1 MYLNELAPKKN
12 ILKFIPEH
20 LLSDELPPQTFYSL
34 ENYLKS
40 YGLSFREY
48 IGFIT
53 GASEMQETVFKSYKL
68 RKEDRQSELPKD
80 DQSVWFPTSKVE
92 DIRVFFRNSKSDTNH
107 SIGSKVRLYSWGK
120 PYKKDN
126 ECIQHLD
133 SGFLTFARNS
143 IPKMIH
149 QNALASTVF
158 YQGLYAINGPASVRK
173 LNVPAGKDDTAPSYK
188 MVTYIKPS
196 YSEDI
201 DKRLYDHILT
211 PAGIAAG
218 IEDPTD
224 FFGTALLD
232 DLVDA
237 LTSSVSFNELIDR
250 LRGLPDS
257 DLDQNDID
265 RIIDRSN
272 SKEENL
278 SDSDDFDEAP
288 GLNIVATLD
297 ELASILEE

>member
-34 ENYLKS
+34 ENYLKA

-149 QNALASTVF
+149 QKALASTVF

-188 MVTYIKPS
+188 MMTYIKPS

-237 LTSSVSFNELIDR
+237 LTSSVSFDELIDR

-278 SDSDDFDEAP
+278 SDSDDFNEAP

>member
-92 DIRVFFRNSKSDTNH
+92 DIRVFFRNSKSDNNH

-120 PYKKDN
+120 PYKKEN

-201 DKRLYDHILT
+201 DKRLYDHILA

-237 LTSSVSFNELIDR
+237 LISSVSFDELTDR
-250 LRGLPDS
+250 LKNLPDS
-257 DLDQNDID
+257 DLDKNDID

-278 SDSDDFDEAP
+278 SDSDDFNEAP

-297 ELASILEE
+297 ELAAILEE

>member
-53 GASEMQETVFKSYKL
+53 GASEMQETIYKSYKL

-92 DIRVFFRNSKSDTNH
+92 DIRVFFRNSKSDTSH

-120 PYKKDN
+120 PYKKDK

-188 MVTYIKPS
+188 MMTYIKPS

-218 IEDPTD
+218 IEDPVD

-232 DLVDA
+232 DLVDS
-237 LTSSVSFNELIDR
+237 LTTSVSFEELTDR
-250 LRGLPDS
+250 LRNLPDS
-257 DLDQNDID
+257 DLHKKDID
-265 RIIDRSN
+265 RLIDRSN